1 MKWLMMGIL
10 AMTAVAI
17 GPARADS
24 LYNRNQYR
32 PLVADHRAYRLGDN
46 LTVLITEIASVST
59 TANTT
64 ISKNESI
71 SANLITRKNSADVG
85 AGLGNDFD
93 GSGRIERTGR
103 LLAHLTA
110 SVLSVEPNGDLW
122 IKGEQ
127 EIEVNN
133 ERQWLSL
140 EGRVRVEDIAA
151 DNTVSSTRVSEARI
165 KYTGNG
171 LLAKNQTPNIFTR
184 FLRWLRIL

>member
-1 MKWLMMGIL
+1 
-10 AMTAVAI
+10 VAA
-17 GPARADS
+17 GPARAES
-24 LYNRNQYR
+24 LYNQHQYR

-64 ISKNESI
+64 IGKNESI

-85 AGLGNDFD
+85 VGLSNDFD
-93 GSGRIERTGR
+93 GSGKIERTGR

-133 ERQWLSL
+133 ERQRLSL
-140 EGRVRVEDIAA
+140 EGRVRVQDIAA
-151 DNTVSSTRVSEARI
+151 DNTVSSTRVSDARI

-171 LLAKNQTPNIFTR
+171 LLAQNQTPNIFTR
-184 FLRWLRIL
+184 ILRWLRIL